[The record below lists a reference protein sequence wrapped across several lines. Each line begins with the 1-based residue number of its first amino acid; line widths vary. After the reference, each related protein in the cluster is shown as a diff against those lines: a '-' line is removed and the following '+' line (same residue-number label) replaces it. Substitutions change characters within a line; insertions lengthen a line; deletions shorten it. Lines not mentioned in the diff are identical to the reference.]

1 MTKLCRVSRRHKPYE
16 LCRAQTARAAVAKG
30 EEDRRTC
37 RPIDAVVGPLGLS
50 PSGHGSSRGET
61 SVRALLCPR
70 LALLAFF
77 YSLLL
82 FGGSKAE
89 EYVERKEHVISRC
102 QPQQQLF
109 CYPNKMGFLSLLPT
123 SWQHRYYIHSALKF
137 KTRCNLGQ
145 SQNASLHQRLNL
157 TFFILFQQNNPQEQY
172 DFWSLLT
179 ACIYFICLLHHFNIF
194 RAQCHAEY
202 NNINVQAIY
211 QRPGRP
217 GTWSLRPHI

>member
-1 MTKLCRVSRRHKPYE
+1 MQSANCAYGS
-16 LCRAQTARAAVAKG
+16 G
-30 EEDRRTC
+30 ERGRC
-37 RPIDAVVGPLGLS
+37 APADAVVGPLGLS

-70 LALLAFF
+70 LALLAF
-77 YSLLL
+77 YSLL

-89 EYVERKEHVISRC
+89 EQRKEHVISRC
-102 QPQQQLF
+102 QPQLF

-179 ACIYFICLLHHFNIF
+179 ACIYFICLLYHFNIF

>member
-1 MTKLCRVSRRHKPYE
+1 MNLSTYYLLPKYLLIPILHSIWKAGILSRYIMCSNFRTTKLCRVSRRHKPYE

-102 QPQQQLF
+102 QPLAAAI
-109 CYPNKMGFLSLLPT
+109 LLP
-123 SWQHRYYIHSALKF
+123 I
-137 KTRCNLGQ
+137 
-145 SQNASLHQRLNL
+145 QNGL
-157 TFFILFQQNNPQEQY
+157 FIT
-172 DFWSLLT
+172 T
-179 ACIYFICLLHHFNIF
+179 ANIM
-194 RAQCHAEY
+194 A
-202 NNINVQAIY
+202 
-211 QRPGRP
+211 
-217 GTWSLRPHI
+217 T